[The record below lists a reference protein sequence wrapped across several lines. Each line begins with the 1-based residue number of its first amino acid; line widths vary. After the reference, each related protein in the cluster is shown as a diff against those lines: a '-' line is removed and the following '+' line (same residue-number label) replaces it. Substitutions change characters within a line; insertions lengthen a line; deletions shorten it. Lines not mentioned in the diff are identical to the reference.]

1 MCFKVVDVQSCNLIS
16 RITPHR
22 VAPAASWCFDQTKV
36 QNTVSVQEKVMELL
50 FSNQSL
56 SQLQQKLR
64 ARLSSSPALNLC
76 AAPLALIVISLISLT
91 LLAT

>member
-56 SQLQQKLR
+56 SQLQQR

>member
-36 QNTVSVQEKVMELL
+36 QNTVSVQEKAME

-76 AAPLALIVISLISLT
+76 AAPLLALIVISLISLT